1 MKLSTIQ
8 TPELVKK
15 KVSAP
20 LPEYIIQERDAG
32 KSKKLSYISGA
43 TVIDILN
50 NTFGHLGWDFEI
62 VNKWMQECT
71 PWVNKY
77 NGGVAEEQNPV
88 AFVHGRLTVR
98 VLNEKG
104 EYVTVVKESFGSK
117 SVIGKQNEQESTFKS
132 AQTDA
137 LKKAASL
144 LGIGAD
150 LYRGESEQAY
160 YDVISKPIVWTDEKQ
175 ASSPIW
181 ANALNLCSANGWAI
195 SDLDYYVNELTEGA
209 YTDIYTL
216 PEAWLE
222 SLLESLSEEEGE

>member
-1 MKLSTIQ
+1 MKLNTIQ
-8 TPELVKK
+8 TPEIVKK
-15 KVSAP
+15 KLSAQ

-32 KSKKLSYISGA
+32 RGQKLSYISGA

-50 NTFGHLGWDFEI
+50 STFGHLGWDFEI
-62 VNKWMQECT
+62 VNKWMQEST

-77 NGGVAEEQNPV
+77 KNNEVEEQNPV

-144 LGIGAD
+144 LGIGGD
-150 LYRGESEQAY
+150 LYRGENEQIY
-160 YDVISKPIVWTDEKQ
+160 HDEISKPIIWTDEKQ
-175 ASSPIW
+175 QSSELWTKALDICAS
-181 ANALNLCSANGWAI
+181 NGWSV

-222 SLLESLSEEEGE
+222 SLLNSLSEEGDE

>member
-1 MKLSTIQ
+1 MKLNTIQ
-8 TPELVKK
+8 TPEIVKK
-15 KVSAP
+15 KLSAE
-20 LPEYIIQERDAG
+20 LPEYIILKRDAG
-32 KSKKLSYISGA
+32 GGKKLSYISGA

-62 VNKWMQECT
+62 VKQWMQECT

-77 NGGVAEEQNPV
+77 KNGEVENQNPV

-150 LYRGESEQAY
+150 LYRGDNEQAY
-160 YDVISKPIVWTDEKQ
+160 YDEISKPIIWTDEKQ
-175 ASSPIW
+175 ASSEVW
-181 ANALNLCSANGWAI
+181 SKALDLCAVNGWSI

-222 SLLESLSEEEGE
+222 SLLQSLSEEGDE